1 MLQQSFIRYSFIF
14 TVSVLTSL
22 AESNAANFSIMPKI
36 DFKKQ
41 LLPHLV
47 AIFVF
52 LVVAI
57 VFFGPMFFENKTI
70 EQNDVIQG
78 VASGQEIR
86 EYRESTGEEALWT
99 NSMFGGMPAYL
110 INIKYKGDSIVNFF
124 QNVYS
129 FGLPRQ
135 AEVILK
141 CFLSFYIMLVI
152 FGVRPYLAIAGALA
166 YGLGTF
172 NIVSLEAGHIW
183 KIEAIAYMPLVL
195 GGIHLT
201 YRGNLLWGFTL
212 AAVAL
217 ALELD
222 SNHLQITYYLLL
234 MVIIYGLA
242 MLVQAVKKK
251 KLASFFK
258 KSFILILAA
267 LLGVGANF
275 ARIWNTYQY
284 GQYSTRGPSVLTEE
298 QGNSGE
304 GLDRD
309 YVFAYSLNVAETFT
323 LFIPD
328 FSGGASNRDIGMQ
341 SNLANFLQGTNLS
354 RQQIQNFVSN
364 APTYWG
370 GKISTAGPTYA
381 GAIMVFLF
389 FIGCF
394 FAPQPHRTWL
404 IVATVFSIML
414 TWGKY
419 FPSLNYLLYDILP
432 GYNKFRTVEMAMV
445 IALLCIPLLGLM
457 GLENLLRQ
465 KWDKATQKKF
475 FIATGIP
482 LGIALL
488 FVLFAGAFDFE
499 GPSDSRFLAQQGGE
513 MMVDAL
519 QDDRADLLRGDAI
532 RSLIFSILAGA
543 LIFFFMQGK
552 VSYLILAGG
561 IVVFSTL
568 DLWTVG
574 KRFLTDE
581 DYIRDRNRYAA
592 MTATEADEYIMQQN
606 QDKARVLNLMN
617 PFNDA
622 LTSYFHAS
630 IGGYHGA
637 KLGRYQD
644 LIDYHLSN
652 EISGLIE
659 NLQQGNTDFT
669 NIEVLNMLN
678 TRFIKAGDS
687 RNAVIVNEQA
697 LGKAWLVSD
706 VREVGSADEAI
717 AALGEI
723 DPGQTAVLNTTDF
736 SLEQRSFNGQGTIK
750 MTSYQPN
757 ELVYQTNVPAESFAV
772 FSEIYYP
779 DGWQAYID
787 DEPVEHVRVNFI
799 LRGLSIPAG
808 EHTIRFE
815 FRPQSYYLGS
825 NISLI
830 ASIIVALSLAVSIV
844 WSVSGK
850 PLPGEQPAR

>member
-1 MLQQSFIRYSFIF
+1 
-14 TVSVLTSL
+14 
-22 AESNAANFSIMPKI
+22 MPKV

-41 LLPHLV
+41 ILPHLIAV
-47 AIFVF
+47 FIF
-52 LVVAI
+52 LI
-57 VFFGPMFFENKTI
+57 VTILFFSPMFFESKTI
-70 EQNDVIQG
+70 QQNDVLQG
-78 VASGQEIR
+78 VASGQEISEFR
-86 EYRESTGEEALWT
+86 ERTGEEALWT

-110 INIKYKGDSIVNFF
+110 INIQYRGEGIINTIMKA
-124 QNVYS
+124 YS
-129 FGLPRQ
+129 FGFPRQ

-152 FGVRPYLAIAGALA
+152 FGVRPYLAIAGAIA

-183 KIEAIAYMPLVL
+183 KIEAIAFMPLVL

-201 YRGNLLWGFTL
+201 YRGKLLWGFTL
-212 AAVAL
+212 AALAL
-217 ALELD
+217 ALELK
-222 SNHLQITYYLLL
+222 SNHLQITYYLLIT
-234 MVIIYGLA
+234 VVIYGIA
-242 MLVQAVKKK
+242 MLVHALRNKDTAAF
-251 KLASFFK
+251 LK
-258 KSFILILAA
+258 KSLILILAA
-267 LLGVGANF
+267 ALGVGANF

-284 GQYSTRGPSVLTEE
+284 GQYSTRGPSALTEAE
-298 QGNSGE
+298 GNTSE
-304 GLDRD
+304 GLERD

-328 FSGGASNRDIGMQ
+328 FSGGASNRALGMS
-341 SNLANFLQGTNLS
+341 SNLAEFLQGTQLS
-354 RQQIQNFVSN
+354 RQQIESFVSN

-445 IALLCIPLLGLM
+445 IALLCIPLLGLL
-457 GLENLLRQ
+457 GLESLMQ
-465 KWDKATQKKF
+465 QQWDKATRKKF
-475 FIATGIP
+475 FIAAGIP

-488 FVLFAGAFDFE
+488 FILFAGAFSFE
-499 GPSDSRFLAQQGGE
+499 GPSDNRFLAQQGGE
-513 MMVDAL
+513 MFLDAL
-519 QDDRADLLRGDAI
+519 KDDRADLLRGDAI
-532 RSLIFSILAGA
+532 RSLVLSLLAGG
-543 LIFFFMQGK
+543 LIFFFMRGK
-552 VSYLILAGG
+552 MPSVWLAVGLISL
-561 IVVFSTL
+561 STL
-568 DLWTVG
+568 DLWAVG
-574 KRFLTDE
+574 KRFLTEE
-581 DYIRDRNRYAA
+581 DYVRERNRYAA
-592 MTATEADEYIMQQN
+592 MTATEADQFIMQQN
-606 QDKARVLNLMN
+606 EDKARVLNLMN

-652 EISGLIE
+652 EIAGLIE

-687 RNAVIVNEQA
+687 RNAVIINEQA
-697 LGKAWLVSD
+697 LGNAWLVSELRK
-706 VREVGSADEAI
+706 VNSADEAI
-717 AALGEI
+717 AALSDI
-723 DPGQTAVLNTTDF
+723 QPGQTAVLNTADF
-736 SLEQRSFNGQGTIK
+736 SVEQSNFSQQGSISLE
-750 MTSYQPN
+750 SYQPN
-757 ELVYQTNVPAESFAV
+757 ELVYRANVTAESFAV

-787 DEPVEHVRVNFI
+787 DAPVEHVRVNFI
-799 LRGLSIPAG
+799 LRGLQIPAG
-808 EHTIRFE
+808 EHTIRFA
-815 FRPQSYYLGS
+815 FQPQSYFLGS
-825 NISLI
+825 NISLVS
-830 ASIIVALSLAVSIV
+830 SIILAAMLLVSVV
-844 WSVSGK
+844 WSIRSAQK
-850 PLPGEQPAR
+850 EPESA

>member
-1 MLQQSFIRYSFIF
+1 
-14 TVSVLTSL
+14 
-22 AESNAANFSIMPKI
+22 MPKI

-41 LLPHLV
+41 ILPHLIAV
-47 AIFVF
+47 GIF
-52 LVVAI
+52 LIATI
-57 VFFGPMFFENKTI
+57 LFFSPMFFENETI
-70 EQNDVIQG
+70 QQNDVLQG

-86 EYRESTGEEALWT
+86 EFREQTGEEALWT

-110 INIKYKGDSIVNFF
+110 INIQYKGEGIINFF
-124 QNVYS
+124 QEVYA
-129 FGLPRQ
+129 FGFPRQ

-201 YRGNLLWGFTL
+201 YRGKLLWGVTL
-212 AAVAL
+212 AALAL
-217 ALELD
+217 ALEID
-222 SNHLQITYYLLL
+222 SNHLQITYYLLITVL
-234 MVIIYGLA
+234 FYGIA
-242 MLVQAVKKK
+242 MLIHAVREKTVAVFMKRS
-251 KLASFFK
+251 LL
-258 KSFILILAA
+258 LILAA
-267 LLGVGANF
+267 ALGVGANF

-284 GQYSTRGPSVLTEE
+284 GQYSTRGPSALTEAE
-298 QGNSGE
+298 GNSSD
-304 GLDRD
+304 GLERD
-309 YVFAYSLNVAETFT
+309 YVFAYSLHVAETFT

-328 FSGGASNRDIGMQ
+328 FSGGASNRNIGED
-341 SNLANFLQGTNLS
+341 SNLGEFLQGTNLG
-354 RQQIQNFVSN
+354 RQQIQSFVSN

-445 IALLCIPLLGLM
+445 IALLCIPLLGLV
-457 GLENLLRQ
+457 GLESLMRNTWNQ
-465 KWDKATQKKF
+465 QTQRRF
-475 FIATGIP
+475 VIAAGIP
-482 LGIALL
+482 LGIALI
-488 FVLFAGAFDFE
+488 FILFAGAFDFE
-499 GPSDSRFLAQQGGE
+499 GPSDNRFLAQQGGE
-513 MMVDAL
+513 MFLDAL
-519 QDDRADLLRGDAI
+519 KDDRADLLRGDAI
-532 RSLIFSILAGA
+532 RSLVFSLLAGG
-543 LIFFFMQGK
+543 LIFFFMRGK
-552 VSYLILAGG
+552 LAFPWLALG
-561 IVVFSTL
+561 IVALSTL
-568 DLWTVG
+568 DLWAVG
-574 KRFLTDE
+574 KRFLTE
-581 DYIRDRNRYAA
+581 DDYVRERNRYAA

-606 QDKARVLNLMN
+606 EDKARVLNLMN

-652 EISGLIE
+652 EIAAIID
-659 NLQQGNTDFT
+659 NLQQGNMNLD
-669 NIEVLNMLN
+669 NIDVLNMLN
-678 TRFIKAGDS
+678 TRFVKAGDS
-687 RNAVIVNEQA
+687 RNAVLINEQA
-697 LGKAWLVSD
+697 LGNAWLVSD
-706 VREVGSADEAI
+706 IMQVASADEAI
-717 AALGEI
+717 EALSDI
-723 DPGQTAVLNTTDF
+723 DPGQTAVLNTSDF
-736 SLEQRSFNGQGTIK
+736 SLEASSFSQQGSIE

-757 ELVYQTNVPAESFAV
+757 ELVYQASVPQGSFAV

-787 DEPVEHVRVNFI
+787 DKPVEHVRVNFI
-799 LRGLSIPAG
+799 LRGLPIPAG
-808 EHTIRFE
+808 EHSIRFE
-815 FRPQSYYLGS
+815 FEPQSYYLGS
-825 NISLI
+825 NVSLI
-830 ASIIVALSLAVSIV
+830 ASIILAVMLAVSIG
-844 WSVSGK
+844 WSLSGK
-850 PLPGEQPAR
+850 PMPGNQKEQEAV